1 MMRMKEKSKAR
12 RRVRTRAA
20 LFLTAVSFTGL
31 ISLGILRLTV
41 QMSALS
47 SVALG
52 AAGTLV
58 CFLLPALAG
67 LLLIDGDQSVM
78 LPMRS
83 LSAQHVLFL
92 SLTGALLVCPM
103 SLLAEMPNAVLRL
116 MGFALPERAAGAA
129 NASLF
134 LPCLLASGLLAPIC
148 EELFFRGYL
157 MGVFARFG
165 RGRAIWCT
173 ALLFA
178 LAHGVDTAFLPRVLI
193 GALLGDAMARTGSI
207 LAPVLLHGCYNIAII
222 LINFSG
228 ASGLFTGYSM
238 LSCAVRLMGTALCW
252 GAYARACRARA
263 TRVAAEIQIGRWK
276 KKEIALLAA
285 AVLATAAAVMT
296 TGVMKP

>member
-1 MMRMKEKSKAR
+1 MRMKEKSKAR

-20 LFLTAVSFTGL
+20 LFLTTVSFTGL
-31 ISLGILRLTV
+31 ISLGVLRLTA
-41 QMSALS
+41 QMSALL

-67 LLLIDGDQSVM
+67 LFLIDGDQSAM

-92 SLTGALLVCPM
+92 SLTGVLLVCPM
-103 SLLAEMPNAVLRL
+103 SLLAEMPNAALWL
-116 MGFALPERAAGAA
+116 MGFALPERAVGTLD
-129 NASLF
+129 ASLF

-165 RGRAIWCT
+165 RGRAVWCT

-193 GALLGDAMARTGSI
+193 GALLGDALARTGSI
-207 LAPVLLHGCYNIAII
+207 LAPMLLHGCYNIAII

-252 GAYARACRARA
+252 GAYARVCRARA

>member
-31 ISLGILRLTV
+31 ILLGILRLTV

-67 LLLIDGDQSVM
+67 LFLIDGDQSAM

-83 LSAQHVLFL
+83 LSAQHRLFL

-103 SLLAEMPNAVLRL
+103 SLLADFPGAALRL
-116 MGFALPERAAGAA
+116 MGFALPERAAGALD
-129 NASLF
+129 ASLF
-134 LPCLLASGLLAPIC
+134 LPCLLASGVLAPIC

-165 RGRAIWCT
+165 RGRAIVSS
-173 ALLFA
+173 ALLFS
-178 LAHGVDTAFLPRVLI
+178 LAHGVDMAFLPRALI
-193 GALLGDAMARTGSI
+193 GALLGAMTMRTGS
-207 LAPVLLHGCYNIAII
+207 LFAAMLVHGCYNIAII

-228 ASGLFTGYSM
+228 VSGLFSGYSM
-238 LSCAVRLMGTALCW
+238 LSCVVRLMGSALCW
-252 GAYARACRARA
+252 GAYARACRARMP
-263 TRVAAEIQIGRWK
+263 RVTAEIRIGGFK
-276 KKEIALLAA
+276 KKEIMLLAA
-285 AVLATAAAVMT
+285 ATLATAAAVAI

>member
-238 LSCAVRLMGTALCW
+238 LSCAVRLMGSALCW
-252 GAYARACRARA
+252 GAYARACRARMP
-263 TRVAAEIQIGRWK
+263 RVTAQIRIGGFK
-276 KKEIALLAA
+276 KKEIMLLAA
-285 AVLATAAAVMT
+285 ATLATAAAVAI

>member
-1 MMRMKEKSKAR
+1 MMKMKEKSKAR

-31 ISLGILRLTV
+31 ILLGILRLTV

-47 SVALG
+47 SAALG

-67 LLLIDGDQSVM
+67 LLLIDGDQSAM

-83 LSAQHVLFL
+83 LSAQHRLFL

-103 SLLAEMPNAVLRL
+103 SLLAEMPNAALRF
-116 MGFALPERAAGAA
+116 MGFALPEQAAGAA

-165 RGRAIWCT
+165 RGRAVWCT

-207 LAPVLLHGCYNIAII
+207 LAPMLLHGCYNIAII

-296 TGVMKP
+296 MGVMKP